1 MRTTLTIADD
11 LMKLARRRA
20 TERNRPLKG
29 VINEALRIGLG
40 ADQPGR
46 KRYRFRLPVMKG
58 RLLPGVDLN
67 NRRKLFDRMAG
78 A

>member
-20 TERNRPLKG
+20 AEQNRPLKD

-40 ADQPGR
+40 PGQPGR
-46 KRYRFRLPVMKG
+46 KRYRFRSPVMKG

-78 A
+78 T